1 MKIVG
6 ISLVALTVSACNT
19 IEGMGRDI
27 ESAGGAIEK
36 TANENK

>member
-1 MKIVG
+1 MLSQRVDD
-6 ISLVALTVSACNT
+6 LHTVKACNT